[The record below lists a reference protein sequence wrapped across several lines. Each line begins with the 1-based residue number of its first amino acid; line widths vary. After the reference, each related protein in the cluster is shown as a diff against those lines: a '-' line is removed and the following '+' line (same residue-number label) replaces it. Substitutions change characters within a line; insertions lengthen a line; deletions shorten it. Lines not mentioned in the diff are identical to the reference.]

1 MKRIER
7 VEQMSEILAK
17 VQKCL
22 DAFELALDEYKNSQ
36 KLIKK
41 LSRYY
46 FDGKWRNDFE
56 ADESGKI
63 PRKIG
68 EGNNFRIINRGA
80 LSEDGIYNAIW
91 LNKQLAHDMKKIS
104 NLIFKE
110 KIQ

>member
-1 MKRIER
+1 MKRVER

-22 DAFELALDEYKNSQ
+22 DTFELALDEYKNSQ

-41 LSRYY
+41 LSKYY
-46 FDGKWRNDFE
+46 SSKIWLSDYE

-63 PRKIG
+63 PREIG
-68 EGNNFRIINRGA
+68 EGESFRAINRGA

-91 LNKQLAHDMKKIS
+91 LNKRLARDMKKLS
-104 NLIFKE
+104 NLICKE
-110 KIQ
+110 